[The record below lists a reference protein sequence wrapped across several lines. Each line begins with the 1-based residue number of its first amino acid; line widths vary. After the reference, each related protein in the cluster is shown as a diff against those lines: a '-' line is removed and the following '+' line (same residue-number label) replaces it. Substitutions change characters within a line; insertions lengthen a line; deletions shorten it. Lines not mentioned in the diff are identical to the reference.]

1 MAADKSKRI
10 AYIDMATGIAGDM
23 FVGAMIDA
31 GFSVE
36 RLREALADVGLK
48 GVRIDARRVTRRGLG
63 GTQFEVIEEGGVDR
77 ESPPSTPVTPSLP
90 PHVGEGGG
98 IQGFAAWHGGGLGA
112 DPSSLITDP
121 CFQTIDS

>member
-1 MAADKSKRI
+1 MTADKPKRI

-31 GFSVE
+31 GFPLE
-36 RLREALADVGLK
+36 RLREGLAGVGLK
-48 GVRIDARRVTRRGLG
+48 GVRIDACRVTRRGLG
-63 GTQFEVIEEGGVDR
+63 GTKFEVTEEGQGDMDR

-98 IQGFAAWHGGGLGA
+98 IQGFAPMPGEGWGLPVPGPTSGGEG
-112 DPSSLITDP
+112 
-121 CFQTIDS
+121 